1 MDIVDEEEPRV
12 GDIKVGAAGD
22 TQRLPDSL
30 PMEDS
35 YLEKEFFVRD
45 CYPVYYDLIIN
56 ALYKQG
62 MWCVRSLELQE
73 LASRFSAPT
82 SLSVFDKK
90 DWTMTSPL
98 LWRLPQ
104 NGGRCEPPLSEKV
117 VRSER
122 LSDLLR
128 DSSAE
133 LTTVEDIFPFLVEF
147 E

>member
-62 MWCVRSLELQE
+62 MWCVRSLELQHRGQTGGSETISQPALE
-73 LASRFSAPT
+73 LQRLQT
-82 SLSVFDKK
+82 FD
-90 DWTMTSPL
+90 
-98 LWRLPQ
+98 
-104 NGGRCEPPLSEKV
+104 E
-117 VRSER
+117 
-122 LSDLLR
+122 
-128 DSSAE
+128 
-133 LTTVEDIFPFLVEF
+133 IFVGAGTD
-147 E
+147 

>member
-62 MWCVRSLELQE
+62 MWNWQV
-73 LASRFSAPT
+73 
-82 SLSVFDKK
+82 VFLR
-90 DWTMTSPL
+90 L
-98 LWRLPQ
+98 LL
-104 NGGRCEPPLSEKV
+104 
-117 VRSER
+117 
-122 LSDLLR
+122 
-128 DSSAE
+128 
-133 LTTVEDIFPFLVEF
+133 
-147 E
+147 